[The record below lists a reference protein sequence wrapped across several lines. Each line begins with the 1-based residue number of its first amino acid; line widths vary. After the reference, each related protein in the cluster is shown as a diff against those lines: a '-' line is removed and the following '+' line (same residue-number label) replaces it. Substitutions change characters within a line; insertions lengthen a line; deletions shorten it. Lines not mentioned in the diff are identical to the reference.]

1 MYAYIQFMTKIIS
14 LADDAYDVLK
24 ILKEEGESFSGV
36 IRRITEKEKNIFDF
50 FGKWP
55 GTKEELNKI
64 SKEITRERK
73 KFKTKEVRF

>member
-1 MYAYIQFMTKIIS
+1 MTKIIS

>member
-1 MYAYIQFMTKIIS
+1 MTKIIS

-36 IRRITEKEKNIFDF
+36 VRRITKKEKNIFDF

-55 GTKEELNKI
+55 GTKKELNKI
-64 SKEITRERK
+64 SKELTQERK
-73 KFKTKEVRF
+73 TFKTKEVKF